1 MSVHVLLVD
10 DHPLFRSGMKS
21 TLEESAY
28 IDHVS
33 EASSLQEARNILS
46 EENIDLIYLDIN
58 LPDGNG
64 IDYLKNSTDS
74 SINVRFIMLSMYN
87 DAELVREAVSA
98 GASGYM
104 CKDATHDEILSS
116 AERVLQGK
124 TFYNSTIIDALA
136 RPVPTNPVISQIE
149 TLTPSEQRILKLV
162 SQSYSSKEIGKKL
175 SVNYRTVENHR
186 TKISQKLD
194 LSRSDSL
201 IKFALK
207 HKELIDKTLA

>member
-21 TLEESAY
+21 TLEESVY
-28 IDHVS
+28 IDRVS
-33 EASSLQEARNILS
+33 EASSLQEANRILKK
-46 EENIDLIYLDIN
+46 ETITLMYLDIN

-64 IDYLKNSTDS
+64 IDYLKNSSDS
-74 SINVRFIMLSMYN
+74 KEIRFIMLSMYN

-116 AERVLQGK
+116 VERVLHGR
-124 TFYNSTIIDALA
+124 TFYNSTIIDVLA
-136 RPVPTNPVISQIE
+136 RPVSANPVFSQIE

-162 SQSYSSKEIGKKL
+162 SQSYSSKEIGEKL
-175 SVNYRTVENHR
+175 SVHYRTVENHR

-207 HKELIDKTLA
+207 NKELIEKTLG